1 MWGNRAGGRSQS
13 VLPGSGGQ
21 RLTVS
26 LGAHPEDAC
35 GGVGGGRRGKG
46 REGRAAHH
54 ICQVHH
60 GLGKVAGEDHRLS
73 HLLKL
78 GEKRVGG
85 GRVCFQPLLPKSLPA
100 WDCTSWWSLIT
111 ISSTYLVSL
120 CTVGWPRRTWGGEV
134 GTWSQSPPCLA
145 SWPSHRQTQGGAG
158 LQPETVSAPH
168 WCRSHPALV
177 PGQAASVCLD
187 TSGRA

>member
-1 MWGNRAGGRSQS
+1 MAW
-13 VLPGSGGQ
+13 
-21 RLTVS
+21 
-26 LGAHPEDAC
+26 
-35 GGVGGGRRGKG
+35 GVGGEE

-85 GRVCFQPLLPKSLPA
+85 GPVCFQPLLPKLLPA

-120 CTVGWPRRTWGGEV
+120 CTVGWPRRTWRGGGGHLESVPSMPGIVAKPQTGSRRGWTPARDSV
-134 GTWSQSPPCLA
+134 GSPLVRV
-145 SWPSHRQTQGGAG
+145 PSSLGTRAG
-158 LQPETVSAPH
+158 SLGLPRH
-168 WCRSHPALV
+168 
-177 PGQAASVCLD
+177 
-187 TSGRA
+187 